1 MLDFRGSPYRLP
13 TGGGVKLWIDA
24 QLPRAMAEWVR
35 TDLKVEA
42 ATLDEIGLRDAPDAE
57 IVQAIRQAGNV
68 IVSKD
73 DDFVD
78 LITRLGPPPQVLWV
92 TCGNVTNRELRKLCA
107 TALAEAVRLLA
118 AGEPIVELRERRGE

>member
-1 MLDFRGSPYRLP
+1 M
-13 TGGGVKLWIDA
+13 KLWIDA

-78 LITRLGPPPQVLWV
+78 LITRLGPPPQVL
-92 TCGNVTNRELRKLCA
+92 
-107 TALAEAVRLLA
+107 
-118 AGEPIVELRERRGE
+118 